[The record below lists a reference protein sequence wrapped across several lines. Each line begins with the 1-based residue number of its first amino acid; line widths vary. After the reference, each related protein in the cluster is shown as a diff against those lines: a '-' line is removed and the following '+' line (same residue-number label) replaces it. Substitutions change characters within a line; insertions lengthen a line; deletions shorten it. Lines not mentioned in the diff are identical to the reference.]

1 MPHATATAVV
11 SLPPRP
17 SVVMSPLASM
27 PWKPATTGMR
37 PSSRAFRM
45 RSLCTFTIFAL
56 LCVPFVSM
64 PAWRPV
70 KLMAGY
76 PMASR
81 ASASSVM
88 ETCSPV
94 DSRRSS
100 SRAGGFEVTARE
112 SPISSSVVLP
122 MADTTATT

>member
-1 MPHATATAVV
+1 
-11 SLPPRP
+11 
-17 SVVMSPLASM
+17 
-27 PWKPATTGMR
+27 
-37 PSSRAFRM
+37 M
-45 RSLCTFTIFAL
+45 RSFRTRTILAR

-76 PMASR
+76 PIASS

-88 ETCSPV
+88 DTCSPV

-100 SRAGGFEVTARE
+100 SRAGGSALTALA
-112 SPISSSVVLP
+112 SPMSSSVVLP
-122 MADTTATT
+122 MADTTATTWLPASCMAARRRATPLIRSGEATEVPPNFATINDIESAVILF